1 MKKISEILKNFRLTI
16 TKYIY
21 TNRLFLTYLVLALCG
36 TIIVR
41 NVTINGSLLLKPM
54 FTDIGLIL
62 LIGSLGYIIKP
73 KNQFKYFFIWL
84 VLLV

>member
-1 MKKISEILKNFRLTI
+1 MKTINKSLQTIRLAI
-16 TKYIY
+16 TNYIY
-21 TNRLFLTYLVLALCG
+21 TNRLFLTYLILAICG
-36 TIIVR
+36 TIILR
-41 NVTINGSLLLKPM
+41 NVTIEGTFSIKPL

-84 VLLV
+84 IIFS